1 MKLARRNSG
10 LLPNIPSFDDF
21 WTRDLF
27 DWSDSWSNDSTLPAV
42 NIQESNDEFVVEMA
56 APGMKK
62 DDFHVTLDN
71 NILVISSEVEHQN
84 EENNQQGKYTRREF
98 SYQSFKRSFH
108 LPNTVEVDKI
118 KARYQDGVL
127 RLVVPK
133 KEEAKQ
139 KPPRQISIA

>member
-10 LLPNIPSFDDF
+10 LPTFPSFDDF

-27 DWSDSWSNDSTLPAV
+27 DWSDTWSNDSTLPAV
-42 NIQESNDEFVVEMA
+42 NIQENNDEFVVEMA

-62 DDFHVTLDN
+62 EDFHITLDN
-71 NILVISSEVEHQN
+71 NMLVISSEVESHN
-84 EENNQQGKYTRREF
+84 EENDQHGKYTRKEF

-118 KARYQDGVL
+118 NARYQDGIL

-133 KEEAKQ
+133 KEEARQ
-139 KPPRQISIA
+139 KPPREIAIA